1 MSKKLPQQYGKDD
14 VVERTE
20 MQQRMATEFIEFIE
34 RHVSADTYKEV
45 LEALAGWGDSEL
57 DPQAL
62 PVPA

>member
-1 MSKKLPQQYGKDD
+1 
-14 VVERTE
+14 
-20 MQQRMATEFIEFIE
+20 MATEFIEFIE